1 MATSNADAALPLN
14 LIGTQAFLP
23 ALLAHIRGL
32 ATTQSLPLDPVIFQ
46 SILLCLIAG
55 EKHLIL
61 RTAEEDIGL
70 TVKIVVWVSLS
81 SLLFP
86 QIALLSLVS
95 WHASYDVT

>member
-23 ALLAHIRGL
+23 ALLVHIRGL

-70 TVKIVVWVSLS
+70 TVKIVVWVSLC

-95 WHASYDVT
+95 WHASCDVT